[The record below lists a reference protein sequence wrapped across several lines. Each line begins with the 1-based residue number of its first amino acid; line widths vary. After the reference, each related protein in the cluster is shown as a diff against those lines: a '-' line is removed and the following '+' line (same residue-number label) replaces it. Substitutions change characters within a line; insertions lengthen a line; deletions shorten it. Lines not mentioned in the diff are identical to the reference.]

1 MQPRDIFLLMLG
13 LVPAVAFT
21 LGRLVNPQGRSA
33 VGTYIAL
40 LLAIVTVLGVGI
52 LVAQYP
58 EQPGHPLPR
67 WVQIGY
73 LALGLLLCLGGLLF
87 L

>member
-1 MQPRDIFLLMLG
+1 MHPRDTFLLILG
-13 LVPAVAFT
+13 LVPAVAFI

-33 VGTYIAL
+33 LGTYIAL
-40 LLAIVTVLGVGI
+40 LLAIVAVLGMSI
-52 LVAQYP
+52 LVPQYP

-67 WVQIGY
+67 WVQVGY